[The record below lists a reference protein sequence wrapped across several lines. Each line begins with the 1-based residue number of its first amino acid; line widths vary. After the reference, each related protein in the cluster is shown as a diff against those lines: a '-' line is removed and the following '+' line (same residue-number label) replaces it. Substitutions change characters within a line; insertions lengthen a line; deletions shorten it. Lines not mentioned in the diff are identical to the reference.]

1 VKNSSNEK
9 IVAYLILVVEVGK
22 EYSVHGELQKMEEIE
37 EAYVVY
43 GEFDII
49 AKVVVENLGSLES
62 VVMRVRRIPGVLRT
76 TTLIAA

>member
-1 VKNSSNEK
+1 MKNSSNEK